1 MPCRRPMPR
10 AAVVVVVLVPTLS
23 GCGFFGGLFSP
34 RAPEPSPSVAVYRA
48 AMAEFSD
55 CATTQDLAERTAIA
69 ARLAQAAMTLQAE
82 TRPTDPDHFFMTD
95 RVSAAAQYCAEA
107 AGG

>member
-1 MPCRRPMPR
+1 MSRSRPSPR
-10 AAVVVVVLVPTLS
+10 AAMAVALLVPSLS
-23 GCGFFGGLFSP
+23 GCGFFGGLFGAS
-34 RAPEPSPSVAVYRA
+34 APEPSPSVAVYRA
-48 AMAEFSD
+48 AMADFSD
-55 CATTQDLAERTAIA
+55 CATTQDLAERAGIA

>member
-1 MPCRRPMPR
+1 MTRRRPMPR
-10 AAVVVVVLVPTLS
+10 AALVVALVVPTLS
-23 GCGFFGGLFSP
+23 GCGFFGSLFAP

-48 AMAEFSD
+48 AMADFSD
-55 CATTQDLAERTAIA
+55 CATTQDLSERAAIA
-69 ARLAQAAMTLQAE
+69 ARLAEAARTLQAE

-107 AGG
+107 AGR

>member
-1 MPCRRPMPR
+1 MPACLTPR
-10 AAVVVVVLVPTLS
+10 AAFVVAVLVPTLS
-23 GCGFFGGLFSP
+23 GCGFFGSIFGS
-34 RAPEPSPSVAVYRA
+34 RDAEPSPSVAVYRA
-48 AMAEFSD
+48 AMADFSD
-55 CATTQDLAERTAIA
+55 CATTGDLAERAVIA
-69 ARLAQAAMTLQAE
+69 ARLAQAAGTLQAE